1 MAANRYRL
9 GCQGAGVASKWRCFA
24 GDFGSSLDN
33 FGSLTHDGRASHGG
47 EHGLRAWN
55 LAEKITERMGR
66 WKANEVWWT
75 KSVRTCWDVVGGM
88 APCIVL
94 CGILCWRFRRCNE
107 VLCFWRVTDS
117 PRKLQIWQDVPDSRH
132 FPCLASFSVGLPVVV
147 WLCWAQLDSAR
158 GRSWHRELTGTSG
171 VAPKH
176 IPVLNLLC
184 GFMWVSCRLLCVIN
198 TRRPLTFGLAW
209 GACAVGWQLQ

>member
-66 WKANEVWWT
+66 WKANEVW
-75 KSVRTCWDVVGGM
+75 
-88 APCIVL
+88 
-94 CGILCWRFRRCNE
+94 
-107 VLCFWRVTDS
+107 
-117 PRKLQIWQDVPDSRH
+117 
-132 FPCLASFSVGLPVVV
+132 
-147 WLCWAQLDSAR
+147 
-158 GRSWHRELTGTSG
+158 
-171 VAPKH
+171 
-176 IPVLNLLC
+176 
-184 GFMWVSCRLLCVIN
+184 
-198 TRRPLTFGLAW
+198 
-209 GACAVGWQLQ
+209 